1 MSLKIKAYAKVNL
14 WLDITGRLEN
24 GYHTLNTVM
33 RRIDLYDNIS
43 LEEGGEGIEITCDNP
58 SVPCNEKNIAYRAAE
73 AFYKETGLKP
83 SLKLHI
89 EKRIPLEGGLG
100 GSSADGAAILT
111 ALNSLHGSPV
121 PEKRLLEIGKALGAD
136 VPFCMTGGTAVCRGI
151 GEIMTPVEAGELYL
165 LIIKPD
171 FSCNTG
177 EGFRAYDN
185 APVEEKGGFDDFCNS
200 LNSRC
205 SLWSGNMYNIFEE
218 LYNDS
223 RIEKIKRRLIESG
236 AEGAL
241 MSGSGSCVFGVFDT
255 AEKAEKASGLL
266 DYPCQF
272 VVKAL

>member
-1 MSLKIKAYAKVNL
+1 MSLRIKAYAKVNL

-33 RRIDLYDNIS
+33 RRIDLYDNIV
-43 LEEGGEGIEITCDNP
+43 LDEGGEGIRITCDNP
-58 SVPCNEKNIAYRAAE
+58 AVPCNEKNIAYRAAE
-73 AFYKETGLKP
+73 AFYNETGLKP
-83 SLKLHI
+83 SLKVHI
-89 EKRIPLEGGLG
+89 EKHIPLEGGLG

-111 ALNSLHGSPV
+111 ALNSLHGNPV
-121 PEKRLLEIGKALGAD
+121 SEKRLLEIGKTLGAD
-136 VPFCMTGGTAVCRGI
+136 VPFCMTGGTAACRGI
-151 GEIMTPVEAGELYL
+151 GEIMTPVDAGELFL

-185 APVEEKGGFDDFCNS
+185 SPVQEKSGFDAFCEG
-200 LNSRC
+200 LNSSC
-205 SLWSGNMYNIFEE
+205 SLWSGNMYNIFER

-223 RIEKIKRRLIESG
+223 RIEKIKHSLVKSG
-236 AEGAL
+236 ADGAL

-255 AEKAEKASGLL
+255 AEKAEKASKLL